1 MFKDLKERMSKTIG
15 ALKSEL
21 ATIRTGRANA
31 ALLDQIR
38 VSYYGSDVPVSQ
50 IGSISVP
57 EPRMLL
63 ISPWEKAA
71 LKDLEKAL
79 LASDLGLTPS
89 NDGEVIR
96 LILPELTEDRRKEFV
111 KQARSMSEKSKVSI
125 RNMRRDAN
133 EAVKKQVKDD
143 GLPEDESK
151 RSQDEIQKITNQFV
165 AEVDTVIE
173 KKEQDILT
181 V

>member
-1 MFKDLKERMSKTIG
+1 MFKDLEERMNKTIA
-15 ALKSEL
+15 ALKTDL
-21 ATIRTGRANA
+21 ATIRTGRANS

-38 VSYYGSDVPVSQ
+38 VPYYGSDVPVSQ
-50 IGSISVP
+50 IGNISVP

-63 ISPWEKAA
+63 IAPWEKSV

-111 KQARSMSEKSKVSI
+111 KHARAMSEKSKVSI
-125 RNMRRDAN
+125 RNLRRDAN
-133 EAVKKQVKDD
+133 EDVKKQAKDD
-143 GLPEDESK
+143 GLPEDEAK
-151 RSQDEIQKITNQFV
+151 RLQEEIQKVTDQFTK
-165 AEVDTVIE
+165 EVDTVID

>member
-1 MFKDLKERMSKTIG
+1 MFKDLKERMNKTIG
-15 ALKSEL
+15 ALKTDL
-21 ATIRTGRANA
+21 AMIRTGRANA
-31 ALLDQIR
+31 ALLDHVR
-38 VSYYGSDVPVSQ
+38 VPYYGSDVPVSQ

-57 EPRMLL
+57 EPRILM
-63 ISPWEKAA
+63 ITPWEKAV

-111 KQARSMSEKSKVSI
+111 KQARSMSEKSKVSL
-125 RNMRRDAN
+125 RNLRRDAN
-133 EAVKKQVKDD
+133 EAVKKQVKED

-151 RSQDEIQKITNQFV
+151 RLQDEIQKITDSFV
-165 AEVDTVIE
+165 KEVDNVID

>member
-1 MFKDLKERMSKTIG
+1 MFKDLEVKMNKTIE
-15 ALKSEL
+15 ALRHEL

-38 VSYYGSDVPVSQ
+38 VPYYGSDVPVSQ
-50 IGSISVP
+50 VGSISVP

-63 ISPWEKAA
+63 IAPWEKSV
-71 LKDLEKAL
+71 LEDLEKAIMS
-79 LASDLGLTPS
+79 SDIGVTPS
-89 NDGEVIR
+89 SDGEVIR
-96 LILPELTEDRRKEFV
+96 IILPELTEDRRKEFV
-111 KQARSMSEKSKVSI
+111 KQAKGMSEKSKVSI
-125 RNMRRDAN
+125 RNLRRDAN
-133 EAVKKQVKDD
+133 DDVKKQIKDD
-143 GLPEDESK
+143 ALPEDEAK
-151 RSQDEIQKITNQFV
+151 RLQDDIQKITDTFI

>member
-1 MFKDLKERMSKTIG
+1 MFKDLKERMNKTIS
-15 ALKSEL
+15 ALKTDL

-31 ALLDQIR
+31 ALLDHVR
-38 VSYYGSDVPVSQ
+38 VPYYGSDVPVSQ
-50 IGSISVP
+50 VGSISVP
-57 EPRMLL
+57 EPRILM
-63 ISPWEKAA
+63 ITPWEKPV

-111 KQARSMSEKSKVSI
+111 KQAKSLSEKSKVSL
-125 RNMRRDAN
+125 RNLRRDAN
-133 EAVKKQVKDD
+133 ETVKKQVKDD

-151 RSQDEIQKITNQFV
+151 RLQEEIQKITDIFV
-165 AEVDTVIE
+165 KEVDTVIA

>member
-1 MFKDLKERMSKTIG
+1 AIMTADIG
-15 ALKSEL
+15 
-21 ATIRTGRANA
+21 
-31 ALLDQIR
+31 
-38 VSYYGSDVPVSQ
+38 V
-50 IGSISVP
+50 
-57 EPRMLL
+57 
-63 ISPWEKAA
+63 
-71 LKDLEKAL
+71 
-79 LASDLGLTPS
+79 TPS

-111 KQARSMSEKSKVSI
+111 KQAKGMSEKSKVSI
-125 RNMRRDAN
+125 RNLRRDAN
-133 EAVKKQVKDD
+133 DEIKKEVKDD

-151 RSQDEIQKITNQFV
+151 RLQEQIQKITDKFI

>member
-1 MFKDLKERMSKTIG
+1 MFKELEDRMSKTIG
-15 ALKSEL
+15 ALRTEL

-31 ALLDQIR
+31 ALLDQVR
-38 VSYYGSDVPVSQ
+38 VPYYGSDVPVSQ
-50 IGSISVP
+50 VGNIAVP
-57 EPRMLL
+57 EPRILM
-63 ISPWEKAA
+63 ITPWEKGV

-79 LASDLGLTPS
+79 LSAGLGLNPS

-111 KQARSMSEKSKVSI
+111 KQARSMTEKSKVSL
-125 RNMRRDAN
+125 RNLRRDAN
-133 EAVKKQVKDD
+133 EDVKKQVKQDA
-143 GLPEDESK
+143 LPEDESK
-151 RSQDEIQKITNQFV
+151 RLQDEIQKITDRYV
-165 AEVDTVIE
+165 AEIDTVID